1 MLYRLRKRVHK
12 MLAQFIVLCTKERDV
27 QSNFYVVFF
36 VRTFLL
42 EIVFKIDKAWI
53 FTFMYSQKLRDYAP
67 NTINLYSQFL
77 TKISTISHYMKF
89 PNTFD

>member
-27 QSNFYVVFF
+27 QSNFYVVFV

-42 EIVFKIDKAWI
+42 EIVFKIDKAWM
-53 FTFMYSQKLRDYAP
+53 FTLCAHKNIGTMP
-67 NTINLYSQFL
+67 PT
-77 TKISTISHYMKF
+77 
-89 PNTFD
+89 P